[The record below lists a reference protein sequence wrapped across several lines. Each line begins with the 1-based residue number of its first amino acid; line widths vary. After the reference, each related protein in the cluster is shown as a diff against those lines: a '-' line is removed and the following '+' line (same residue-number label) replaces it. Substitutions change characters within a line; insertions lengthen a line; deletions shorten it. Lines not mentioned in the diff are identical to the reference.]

1 MSAGKDPDFVSL
13 AARIVAA
20 YVGNH
25 TVPADE
31 LPALLD
37 DVHKALVKVA
47 RGARASQAASK
58 PAVPPSRSV
67 TRDYIVCLEDGKKF
81 KSLRRHLKSRY
92 GMSPEQ
98 YRAKWGLAAD
108 YPMVAPNY
116 AATRSALARKSGL
129 GRRAERR
136 K

>member
-20 YVGNH
+20 YVSNH

-47 RGARASQAASK
+47 RGARASQEASK
-58 PAVPPSRSV
+58 PAVPPSRSI